1 MGRPWNGLSGTVK
14 PIIILGRQ
22 VITAICDMGRE
33 GHMINRRRAVGLALG
48 ALSAAWLLR
57 PSPSYA
63 DQAFQRF
70 LPLLVD
76 LDGWQGKKP
85 DGMTME
91 MPNASM
97 TTATRD
103 YQRGTAQLHA
113 SVVIG
118 PAAMGA
124 LGPTRTGM
132 NIQTSEGH
140 MITSTVNGLPVTKT
154 FNIKEKSGAFLI
166 ALGPSA
172 LFSVSYNGLTE
183 EEALPLAQK
192 FDWKALQ
199 AAAQK
204 Q

>member
-1 MGRPWNGLSGTVK
+1 VEQEK
-14 PIIILGRQ
+14 
-22 VITAICDMGRE
+22 
-33 GHMINRRRAVGLALG
+33 HMINRRRAVGLALG
-48 ALSAAWLLR
+48 ALPAAWLLQ

-85 DGMTME
+85 DGMTMA

-97 TTATRD
+97 TTATRE
-103 YQRGTAQLHA
+103 YRRGTAQLHA
-113 SVVIG
+113 AVVIG
-118 PAAMGA
+118 PAAAGA
-124 LGPTRTGM
+124 LAPTQSGM
-132 NIQTSEGH
+132 NIETSDGH
-140 MITSTVNGLPVTKT
+140 IITSTISGLAVTKT
-154 FNIKEKSGAFLI
+154 FNIKDKSGAILV

-172 LFSVSYNGLTE
+172 LFSVSYNGLAE
-183 EEALPLAQK
+183 DEALPLAQK

-199 AAAQK
+199 AAAQT

>member
-1 MGRPWNGLSGTVK
+1 
-14 PIIILGRQ
+14 
-22 VITAICDMGRE
+22 
-33 GHMINRRRAVGLALG
+33 MINRRRALGLAFG
-48 ALSAAWLLR
+48 ALTAAWLWQ

-113 SVVIG
+113 SVIIG
-118 PAAMGA
+118 PAAVGA
-124 LGPTRTGM
+124 LAGTQAVM
-132 NIQTSEGH
+132 NIQTSDGH
-140 MITSTVNGLPVTKT
+140 IITSTINGLSVTKT
-154 FNIKEKSGAFLI
+154 FNISQKSGAI
-166 ALGPSA
+166 MVALSPSA
-172 LFSVSYNGLTE
+172 LFSVSYSGLTE
-183 EEALPLAQK
+183 DDALPLAQK

-199 AAAQK
+199 AAVQK